1 VAQNT
6 KPSWPCLPTASFD
19 LFSKDYLLEAAAH
32 VARWMH
38 LRLDVDNDTM
48 LYITYMYGASRAVE
62 EEYRESRK
70 TR

>member
-1 VAQNT
+1 
-6 KPSWPCLPTASFD
+6 